1 MKTIAVSNHK
11 GGVGKT
17 TTVFNMGSELS
28 KRGYK
33 VVMVDFDMQ
42 GNLSTICGIPET
54 YDNTIYKAIEMT
66 MDGKDISQEPVKI
79 KDNLYIWPCNL
90 AMGSTII
97 KINASMGSEKWLK
110 FTLDNLKKHFDADYI
125 LIDCAPSIMVDF
137 QNALVAADEVIIVA
151 NPTKLSTDGI
161 ISLMT
166 QYRNIKKY
174 LDKPNLKIAGI
185 LMNRVDLRTNYTKVM
200 IDYSEEVFKEL
211 NIFKTLIPTSVK
223 VDECILLN
231 NYIGDC
237 LPNNPVAKAYK
248 LFVDEYLENNNMEVK
263 AV

>member
-1 MKTIAVSNHK
+1 MKGKAYCIGVGPGDPELMTLKAVRLIRESDIIAVP
-11 GGVGKT
+11 
-17 TTVFNMGSELS
+17 
-28 KRGYK
+28 
-33 VVMVDFDMQ
+33 
-42 GNLSTICGIPET
+42 GNRPEESVA
-54 YDNTIYKAIEMT
+54 YRIALRAVPE
-66 MDGKDISQEPVKI
+66 I
-79 KDNLYIWPCNL
+79 KDKKVIALPSPMKMDMS
-90 AMGSTII
+90 AI
-97 KINASMGSEKWLK
+97 K
-110 FTLDNLKKHFDADYI
+110 DAHRQ
-125 LIDCAPSIMVDF
+125 S
-137 QNALVAADEVIIVA
+137 AD
-151 NPTKLSTDGI
+151 T
-161 ISLMT
+161 
-166 QYRNIKKY
+166 IKKY